1 MKGYIRSIGARRNMR
16 CTKAGAV
23 VELRL
28 SYKWGSETIDLEDF
42 VTLAD
47 PTARDARVPD
57 LEITAEMSQLTIR
70 NEYPA
75 VPTTSDSTVGNY
87 NSSSSFVMDSSDAE
101 LRQRPGETGHCAK
114 NSHKNH
120 KHSIH
125 NPNAC
130 LRKEI
135 PLKRIT
141 HSKMICK
148 PITLAMSAPTAD
160 GSAAA
165 VVCSR
170 EFMESNGMQNK
181 AVEIIAQQIVTD
193 LPSSFDHSFL
203 DLAGVAMAVKLP
215 QTATDQLVSLLVLT
229 YLKSMTVSL
238 AMSYSCMKP

>member
-1 MKGYIRSIGARRNMR
+1 MYKSNETYSQQFLIRKESEDELHLKAIAHVHMKGHIRSIEARNVR
-16 CTKAGAV
+16 CTKVGTV
-23 VELRL
+23 VGLRL
-28 SYKWGSETIDLEDF
+28 SHKWGSETIDL
-42 VTLAD
+42 VTLSD
-47 PTARDARVPD
+47 PTARDACVPN
-57 LEITAEMSQLTIR
+57 LEVTAEMSQLTIG

-75 VPTTSDSTVGNY
+75 VPTTSP
-87 NSSSSFVMDSSDAE
+87 MDPSV
-101 LRQRPGETGHCAK
+101 LRIRIR
-114 NSHKNH
+114 NH

-135 PLKRIT
+135 PLKGIT

-181 AVEIIAQQIVTD
+181 AVEIIAQQMVTD
-193 LPSSFDHSFL
+193 LPSSFDQSFL
-203 DLAGVAMAVKLP
+203 DLAGVAMARKAAADCYRSAGLTPGDVNVL
-215 QTATDQLVSLLVLT
+215 DVHDCFLLQ
-229 YLKSMTVSL
+229 
-238 AMSYSCMKP
+238 